1 MPHPIPMI
9 TGKWDRR
16 MLALAQHIASWS
28 KDPSTKV
35 GAVIADS
42 RRRIISVGYNGFPA
56 SVRDEGLEDR
66 ERKYDRIVHAEL
78 NALLFAR
85 GSVEGATLYVWPMPP
100 CSRCAGPIIQAGIA
114 RVVSP
119 PAEERWEESCRIGRE
134 MFTQAHV
141 VVSEISNES

>member
-1 MPHPIPMI
+1 MI

-56 SVRDEGLEDR
+56 GVRDEGLEDR

-100 CSRCAGPIIQAGIA
+100 CSRCAGPIIQAGIV
-114 RVVSP
+114 RVVAP
-119 PAEERWEESCRIGRE
+119 PAKTHWQKACAVGEE
-134 MFTQAHV
+134 MFQQAGIIV
-141 VVSEISNES
+141 QEFDLP